1 MSAQRPVPAAR
12 ASNRALTALAFI
24 VLAAAAVVAAYFA
37 GRRAGAVQEIMA
49 AAPSEAKRVALVKK
63 EPCDRGWCETLWIG
77 DTRQNAV
84 RVASLVPASEHCEEV
99 AWAKDGY
106 RVGFVINGYQLRV
119 FDGPSRKQV
128 GQVNLI
134 DPDGTPTSHVV
145 RGVTFSQN
153 GAAVTFDDCPRGRS
167 GCKSG
172 LAAVR

>member
-1 MSAQRPVPAAR
+1 VPAAPR
-12 ASNRALTALAFI
+12 RDGALRALALFAI
-24 VLAAAAVVAAYFA
+24 GVAAVAGSYFA
-37 GRRAGAVQEIMA
+37 GKRAGAVQELLA
-49 AAPSEAKRVALVKK
+49 AVPSAAKRVALVKK

-77 DTRQNAV
+77 DTRDGAV
-84 RVASLVPASEHCEEV
+84 RVASLVPASEHCEEI
-99 AWAKDGY
+99 AWATDGY
-106 RVGFVINGYQLRV
+106 RVGFLINGYQLRI

-134 DPDGTPTSHVV
+134 DPDGTPTSHLV

>member
-1 MSAQRPVPAAR
+1 VPATR
-12 ASNRALTALAFI
+12 SSSRALTALAFL
-24 VLAAAAVVAAYFA
+24 VLAAAAAVGAYFA

-49 AAPSEAKRVALVKK
+49 GAPSEAQRIALVKK
-63 EPCDRGWCETLWIG
+63 EPCDRGWCETLWMG

-84 RVASLVPASEHCEEV
+84 RVASLAPGSERCEEI

-106 RVGFVINGYQLRV
+106 RVGFVINGYQLRI
-119 FDGPSRKQV
+119 FDGPTRKQV

-134 DPDGTPTSHVV
+134 DPDGTPTSHLV